1 MPKVLVVASNDLS
14 PELGDTVLWNDAV
27 ERVMSAPQ
35 DALEIARRERPSLV
49 VMDGADPLTTI
60 PILRRLR
67 EDASARRTSV
77 AVLSRSSALL
87 DEPDF
92 RRAGANLVLGGR
104 VDPFLWNRRLEVLLY
119 VPARRDARFP
129 VLVDSWSRYAQ
140 EPEPAPA
147 WALNISVRGV
157 LIEANEPIDLGA
169 KLDMRFSL
177 PADSRE
183 LRAVGQVVREARA
196 MGDNPRLGVEFLIL
210 LGQAR
215 DHIAW
220 FVDRS
225 GEA

>member
-1 MPKVLVVASNDLS
+1 M
-14 PELGDTVLWNDAV
+14 
-27 ERVMSAPQ
+27 ERITGLPQ
-35 DALEIARRERPSLV
+35 DAVDIARRERPSLV
-49 VMDGADPLTTI
+49 VIDGSDPLTTI

-67 EDASARRTSV
+67 EDTVARRTSV
-77 AVLSRSSALL
+77 AVLSRSSTLL
-87 DEPDF
+87 DELDF
-92 RRAGANLVLGGR
+92 RRAGANLILGGR
-104 VDPFLWNRRLEVLLY
+104 ADPFLWNRRLEVLLY

-140 EPEPAPA
+140 QPEPAPT

-157 LIEANEPIDLGA
+157 LLEANEPIDLGT

-177 PADSRE
+177 PQDYRE
-183 LRAVGQVVREARA
+183 LRAVGQVVREAGA

-215 DHIAW
+215 ERIPW